1 MTRDDMIALVRNVV
15 AGPHQPSYCSDPAIF
30 EPHEWVLEAMFV
42 AYTRGRGDQRREL
55 RVSGDAP

>member
-1 MTRDDMIALVRNVV
+1 MIALVRNVV